1 MCSQSVQN
9 EWEIILIRVEG
20 SMHRKAFYLP
30 FSFKEIVK
38 LPSSVILKKESANSR
53 MLITVN
59 APFIAQLIYGY
70 TFA

>member
-9 EWEIILIRVEG
+9 EWEIILIWVEG
-20 SMHRKAFYLP
+20 SMHRNAFYLP

-38 LPSSVILKKESANSR
+38 LPSSVILKKS
-53 MLITVN
+53 LQTQGKN